1 MTVYETDVPGVGKKY
16 ELERRGGE
24 RLVVLVHHDGKR
36 ELFRRPDDDSD
47 SEKLLDVDGPN
58 ARKLGSILE
67 GAYFQPV
74 EADSPGV
81 PLGESIIDW
90 TTVEEDSPVV
100 GHTLRDVDLEERT
113 GGTLVALQRGTH
125 TMGNPDSDTRLEA
138 GDVLVVV
145 GSRNSQEA
153 VADLVRP

>member
-16 ELERRGGE
+16 ELERRTGD
-24 RLVVLVHHDGKR
+24 RLVVVVHHDGKR
-36 ELFRRPDDDSD
+36 EVFRRSDEASD
-47 SEKLLDVDGPN
+47 SAKLLELDGPN

-74 EADSPGV
+74 ESDDPGI

-90 TTVEEDSPVV
+90 TTIDADSPLA
-100 GHTLRDVDLEERT
+100 GRTLGEADIEERT
-113 GGTLVALQRGTH
+113 GATLVALQRGTR
-125 TMGNPDSDTRLEA
+125 TIGNPDADTRLDA
-138 GDVLVVV
+138 DDILVVV

-153 VADLVRP
+153 VADLVSP